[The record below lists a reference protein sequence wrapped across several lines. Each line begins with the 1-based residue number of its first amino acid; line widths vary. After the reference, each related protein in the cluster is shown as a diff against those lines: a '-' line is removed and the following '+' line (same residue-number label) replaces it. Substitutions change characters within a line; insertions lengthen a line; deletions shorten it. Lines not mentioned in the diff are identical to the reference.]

1 MQPGMQPGQPGMQPG
16 QPGMYPGQPGMQ
28 PGMQPGLDQMLGMLK
43 QSGLINDPNVQA
55 MMNKAMTQMQ
65 QGGNPQQIASQI
77 MGMVKGSG
85 LLDNP
90 DVQKMV
96 GQFGGMAGAGD
107 HMGQPHVQL
116 PNLGQMAEKADAQ
129 QMSAEDLLKGPQAQV
144 LRTPD
149 GHQISIP
156 FPPTPPDPPIELDR
170 EEITSQ
176 AFGEHADDL
185 LKALNAGAKDKNLA
199 RAIQAFGGKN
209 ALKDWTKNPDKFEEL
224 ITSNSSDP
232 KVGHL
237 FDLLSHTAAGKSVM
251 AEVMGD
257 IDTALEDYND
267 SVAEYDKEYED
278 YQSAFQDHLANMS
291 EHVLPTLA
299 KFGMI
304 DQGQLQHALNSI
316 YESGG
321 VLDVS
326 SVMPDAEIIDGA
338 EVSDDSSGSG
348 FDYSIFDKQSAED
361 ADSTDD
367 GSEDWGADES
377 SDDSSANL
385 STSDDSVDDS
395 ISEDVVTEEDT
406 TGTQNS

>member
-1 MQPGMQPGQPGMQPG
+1 
-16 QPGMYPGQPGMQ
+16 
-28 PGMQPGLDQMLGMLK
+28 
-43 QSGLINDPNVQA
+43 
-55 MMNKAMTQMQ
+55 
-65 QGGNPQQIASQI
+65 
-77 MGMVKGSG
+77 
-85 LLDNP
+85 
-90 DVQKMV
+90 
-96 GQFGGMAGAGD
+96 
-107 HMGQPHVQL
+107 
-116 PNLGQMAEKADAQ
+116 
-129 QMSAEDLLKGPQAQV
+129 
-144 LRTPD
+144 
-149 GHQISIP
+149 
-156 FPPTPPDPPIELDR
+156 
-170 EEITSQ
+170 
-176 AFGEHADDL
+176 
-185 LKALNAGAKDKNLA
+185 
-199 RAIQAFGGKN
+199 
-209 ALKDWTKNPDKFEEL
+209 
-224 ITSNSSDP
+224 
-232 KVGHL
+232 
-237 FDLLSHTAAGKSVM
+237 
-251 AEVMGD
+251 
-257 IDTALEDYND
+257 
-267 SVAEYDKEYED
+267 
-278 YQSAFQDHLANMS
+278 MS